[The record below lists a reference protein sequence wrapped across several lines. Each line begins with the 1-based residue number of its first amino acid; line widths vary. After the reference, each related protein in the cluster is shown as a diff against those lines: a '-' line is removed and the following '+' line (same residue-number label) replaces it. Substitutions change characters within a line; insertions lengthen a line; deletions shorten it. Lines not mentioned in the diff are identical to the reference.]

1 MTNNQ
6 VTFTDVAELA
16 KFLAELERQGIVYYV
31 NTGDSQYTVAL
42 KGC

>member
-1 MTNNQ
+1 MTNNE
-6 VTFTDVAELA
+6 VTFTDVVALA

-31 NTGDSQYTVAL
+31 NTGDNQYTVSL